1 MFEVQ
6 MQGDTAVVTPQKDLR
21 EFDFG
26 EIELEGTEILRLLD
40 SRTARNL
47 VIDFRNTDYYG
58 STALSFFVKL
68 WKRVRANGG
77 QMVFCNVSAHELEI
91 LELTHLNTLWSLCN
105 SQDEAMKLI
114 GK

>member
-1 MFEVQ
+1 M
-6 MQGDTAVVTPQKDLR
+6 GKSR
-21 EFDFG
+21 
-26 EIELEGTEILRLLD
+26 LEGTDILRLLD

-105 SQDEAMKLI
+105 SRDEAMKLI
-114 GK
+114 GM